1 MGGEKTGCA
10 KVSFSSPGCP
20 QDVPEVIH
28 EGPSQTPPVACST
41 APERAKYGAMKTHRA
56 EFKAEVGSELG
67 FVDITDEIQDT
78 IDDAG
83 VEQGQAT
90 VFSPTPGCPLVI
102 NERESG
108 LLIDIKNAID
118 RLEDSVGASPKTM
131 VGAPSVV
138 VPFVD
143 GKLRLGTW
151 QRVLLLELEKPGPRP
166 VVVQIVGE

>member
-1 MGGEKTGCA
+1 
-10 KVSFSSPGCP
+10 
-20 QDVPEVIH
+20 VPEVIH
-28 EGPSQTPPVACST
+28 ELTSQTPSIACST
-41 APERAKYGAMKTHRA
+41 APERAKYGAMRTHRA
-56 EFKAEVGSELG
+56 EFKADVGSELG
-67 FVDITDEIQDT
+67 FVDITDEIQAT
-78 IDDAG
+78 IDDAR

-118 RLEDSVGASPKTM
+118 RLEESSGADPKPM

-138 VPFVD
+138 LPFVD

-151 QRVLLLELEKPGPRP
+151 QRVLLLELEEPGPRP

>member
-1 MGGEKTGCA
+1 
-10 KVSFSSPGCP
+10 
-20 QDVPEVIH
+20 
-28 EGPSQTPPVACST
+28 
-41 APERAKYGAMKTHRA
+41 MKTHRA
-56 EFKAEVGSELG
+56 EFKAEGGNELG

-108 LLIDIKNAID
+108 LLIDIKSAID
-118 RLEDSVGASPKTM
+118 RLEDSAGASPKAM

-151 QRVLLLELEKPGPRP
+151 QRVLLLELEEPGPRP

>member
-1 MGGEKTGCA
+1 MKRKNEVRESFSSVPRMSTGCA
-10 KVSFSSPGCP
+10 RGYPRKPFRT
-20 QDVPEVIH
+20 
-28 EGPSQTPPVACST
+28 PSVACST
-41 APERAKYGAMKTHRA
+41 TPERAKYGAMKTHRA

-67 FVDITDEIQDT
+67 FVDITDEIQGT

-118 RLEDSVGASPKTM
+118 RLEDSSGADPKAM
-131 VGAPSVV
+131 IGAPSVV
-138 VPFVD
+138 LPFVD

-151 QRVLLLELEKPGPRP
+151 QRVLLLELEEPGPRP